1 MNRICVSARSTTP
14 SSRGS
19 AALRAS
25 TAPSP
30 VRTCAT
36 RASLPAMMSREMRID
51 EYLARIREH
60 APAEANA
67 DALGRLHRAH
77 RETFLF
83 ENLTIQAGGR
93 IRLPPF
99 PLARKFLYPG
109 RARYCFYHNTPVAA
123 ALRAPSISPRPLPHP
138 PRRRRR

>member
-25 TAPSP
+25 TIPSP

-36 RASLPAMMSREMRID
+36 RASLPARMSREMRID
-51 EYLARIREH
+51 EYLTRIREH

-77 RETFLF
+77 RETCLF
-83 ENLTIQAGGR
+83 GNLTMQAGGR
-93 IRLPPF
+93 TS
-99 PLARKFLYPG
+99 LAPGDLQRKFRDEPRAGDCGAIRPG
-109 RARYCFYHNTPVAA
+109 GTAA
-123 ALRAPSISPRPLPHP
+123 GG
-138 PRRRRR
+138 